1 MKLYEVPAK
10 TWIRVDGERIFF
22 DHLDGM
28 YSYCL
33 DEGGNHV
40 HIAGFADVE
49 LDKKEQSDD

>member
-33 DEGGNHV
+33 DEGGNRV
-40 HIAGFADVE
+40 HIAGFAEVE
-49 LDKKEQSDD
+49 LDKKENKND